1 MTFESP
7 TNAPASIRAQ
17 GAEKLTAVVT
27 NGVVVYLA
35 AQDAHWNVKGPCFG
49 PLHKLFGE
57 VYETV
62 HGIVDRAAERVV
74 TLGGTVSGLSVVGSR
89 PALGT
94 SLANHDGLA
103 LCANLAALVA
113 AYAAQV
119 DEAYR
124 AVEGLRLTADANAL
138 QDAVEALEKLG
149 WMLAAHTVTP

>member
-17 GAEKLTAVVT
+17 GVEKLTAVVT
-27 NGVVVYLA
+27 NGVVVY
-35 AQDAHWNVKGPCFG
+35 
-49 PLHKLFGE
+49 
-57 VYETV
+57 
-62 HGIVDRAAERVV
+62 
-74 TLGGTVSGLSVVGSR
+74 
-89 PALGT
+89 
-94 SLANHDGLA
+94 
-103 LCANLAALVA
+103 LAALVA

-149 WMLAAHTVTP
+149 WMLAAHTVTE